1 METISMDLVRMAM
14 RVAAHAIDEDEDLGF
29 ETGENVIFM
38 GVEHP
43 STMNADDAIKA
54 AKVIIESKGYSTGE
68 YQIVQ
73 IVNNSNV
80 VFNLETDPK
89 FVNDLETNVYFEAT
103 DGVVTVSAEMP

>member
-1 METISMDLVRMAM
+1 METISMDLVKIAM

-43 STMNADDAIKA
+43 STMSADDAIKV

-68 YQIVQ
+68 YQIEQ
-73 IVNNSNV
+73 IVDNNNV
-80 VFNLETDPK
+80 VFNLDTDAK
-89 FVNDLETNVYFEAT
+89 FVEDLETNVYFEAT
-103 DGVVTVSAEMP
+103 DGIVTISAEMP